1 MLQTLMTSYP
11 DLQLL
16 VPGILGKLLREH
28 VTLEESSAISS
39 ESHLLC
45 WGYDDGLVQ
54 DGKEGTGKG
63 EVHCFRGGVGEV
75 GGSGAS
81 GRGGGER
88 WIGVNQCKLGEFHTF
103 QVLFCVSL
111 GSRSIAFD
119 GQYVY
124 VTSSSLKYLLKVGT
138 GKQGTVRGMVYVSRE
153 MEEPGWVVWLGG
165 RLLQRREAA
174 NKEEEGEEEFCTIL
188 DSNILEVCFGGRFHF
203 SLCY

>member
-54 DGKEGTGKG
+54 DGKEGTGEG
-63 EVHCFRGGVGEV
+63 EVQCFRGGVEEVGGSGASGGGGGGEVQCFRGEVGGSGASGEREVQCFRGGVGEV

-81 GRGGGER
+81 GEGREWCFRGGG
-88 WIGVNQCKLGEFHTF
+88 
-103 QVLFCVSL
+103 
-111 GSRSIAFD
+111 
-119 GQYVY
+119 
-124 VTSSSLKYLLKVGT
+124 
-138 GKQGTVRGMVYVSRE
+138 
-153 MEEPGWVVWLGG
+153 
-165 RLLQRREAA
+165 
-174 NKEEEGEEEFCTIL
+174 
-188 DSNILEVCFGGRFHF
+188 GRFSASGEGWGRWEGVESTNVSWENSTRFKFVLCLLRF
-203 SLCY
+203 SLHSI